1 MYKLFQ
7 MKEKTTP
14 KARSLTEPKT
24 FVRKWKE
31 DSPIVEYRYV
41 TSDGKIFKDMY
52 ESLEWQAEITQKTCD
67 LIMSME
73 RDERGILSK
82 FIHKLLDKI

>member
-1 MYKLFQ
+1 

-31 DSPIVEYRYV
+31 ESPIVEYRYV
-41 TSDGKIFKDMY
+41 TSDGKVFRDMD
-52 ESLEWQAEITQKTCD
+52 ESLDWQTEITQKTCD
-67 LIMSME
+67 LIVSME
-73 RDERGILSK
+73 RDERGLLSK
-82 FIHKLLDKI
+82 FIHKLLDKK